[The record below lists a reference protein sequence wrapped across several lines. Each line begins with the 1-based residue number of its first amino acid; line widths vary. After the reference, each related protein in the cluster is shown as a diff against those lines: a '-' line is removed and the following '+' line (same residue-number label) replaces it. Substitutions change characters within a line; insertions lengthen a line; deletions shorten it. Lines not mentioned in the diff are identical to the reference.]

1 MRTPHGLSLIHIY
14 DFYAISEHYRYI
26 DRTKMLD
33 ETKAAT
39 EIAFVALA
47 ETGGIDGTTAGEHK
61 NLFEE
66 WQAGVSYLSLIHI

>member
-1 MRTPHGLSLIHIY
+1 MTGTYLTAEDEDGTKY

-39 EIAFVALA
+39 EITFVALA
-47 ETGGIDGTTAGEHK
+47 ETGGIDGTTAGEHQK
-61 NLFEE
+61 S
-66 WQAGVSYLSLIHI
+66 V